1 MTVDNSAVP
10 DKFQGFASDKK
21 ENWANPKLISFDR
34 KKIND
39 YDVVLENK
47 TCGLCYSDIHTLQGN
62 WSEYRTNELVV
73 GHEICGIVIAVGSK
87 VTEFKVGDRAG
98 IGAAS
103 SSCRECSRCHNDTE
117 QYCKKQVSTY
127 NAVDPKVGGYVTKG
141 GYSSHSIADEMFVFK
156 IPDDLPFEYASPLMC
171 AGLTVASPLFTHLVG
186 NDKDASGKTVGIIL
200 IGGLSHL
207 AIQIASRALNA
218 KVVVFSRTSSKRE
231 LAYKLGAHEFVATT
245 EGNDWVQKYEDQF
258 DLILNCASGVD
269 GLNLG
274 DFLSVL
280 KVNKKFISAGLPNI
294 NDEFKVSPFT
304 FLKDGASFG
313 SSLLGSK
320 ADMNRMLE
328 LAAKY
333 DIKPWIEEVPISE
346 ENVSMALK
354 RCFEGDVRFR
364 FVFTELDK
372 AFKN

>member
-1 MTVDNSAVP
+1 MTVADSTVP
-10 DKFQGFASDKK
+10 DKFQGLASDKK

-39 YDVVLENK
+39 YDVVLKNK

-62 WSEYRTNELVV
+62 WTDYKTNELVV

-127 NAVDPKVGGYVTKG
+127 NDVDPKADGYVTKG

-171 AGLTVASPLFTHLVG
+171 AGLTVASPLFTHLVEH
-186 NDKDASGKTVGIIL
+186 NEDATGKTVGIIS
-200 IGGLSHL
+200 IGGLSHI
-207 AIQIASRALNA
+207 AIQIANALNA
-218 KVVVFSRTSSKRE
+218 KVVAFSRTSAKKE
-231 LAYKLGAHEFVATT
+231 EAFKLGAHEFVATT
-245 EGNDWVQKYEDQF
+245 EDNDWTSRYEDKF

-269 GLNLG
+269 GFNLS
-274 DFLSVL
+274 DYLSVL
-280 KVNKKFISAGLPNI
+280 KVNKKFISVGLPNI
-294 NDEFKVSPFT
+294 NDEFLVSPFT

-320 ADMNRMLE
+320 ADMIRMLD
-328 LAAKY
+328 LAAKHN
-333 DIKPWIEEVPISE
+333 IKPWIEEVPISE
-346 ENVSMALK
+346 ENVAKSLK
-354 RCFEGDVRFR
+354 RCFEGDVRYR